1 MNFME
6 RTISA
11 VELLKEQ
18 RYLLVSNQNY
28 CGGLYP
34 FSISGKRRGI
44 VCGVYNIFDLVHIF
58 IELIM

>member
-1 MNFME
+1 ME

-18 RYLLVSNQNY
+18 RYLLVSNQKLLVAVY
-28 CGGLYP
+28 TP